1 MTGPAASTARS
12 PARPAVVVGEILC
25 DLFTPERGVLLAEAP
40 VLVPHVGGAPANVAI
55 ALGWHGHAVEM
66 VSALGGDALSS
77 RMRRILEDHG
87 VGLDHVET
95 KAGELVGLL
104 LIAVDSDGERHFHP
118 YREGTADL
126 MMTPES
132 LPQALIEG
140 AALLHAGTVT
150 LREEPVRGTTRR
162 AIALAR
168 EAGVPVS
175 IDVNLRPKLFS
186 DPGLML
192 DLAREATR
200 GADILKASRDEAV
213 MMLGPGT
220 IDRLVDDLHAM
231 GPALVLLTDGDGRRS
246 PPSIPPALATP
257 SSVRRSRTCSSA
269 AWAITPSPAARRSL
283 GWRTS
288 PPKRSRRSAASP
300 RATAR
305 ARSPRSAR
313 PAPSRRAT
321 AERGRPAP
329 TQLTSAN
336 SAGSNPI
343 APATAGINSSRS
355 QSR

>member
-1 MTGPAASTARS
+1 MTGPTASTARPS
-12 PARPAVVVGEILC
+12 ARPAVVVGEILC

-55 ALGWHGHAVEM
+55 ALGWHGHRVEM
-66 VSALGGDALSS
+66 VSALGGDALSG

-126 MMTPES
+126 MMTPDS

-186 DPGLML
+186 DAGVML
-192 DLAREATR
+192 ELAREAAR

-231 GPALVLLTDGDGRRS
+231 GPALVLLTDGDGPFVVSSAVARIVMR
-246 PPSIPPALATP
+246 PPKVTAVDTTGAGDAFIGAALAHLLERGLGEDAVTGGRP
-257 SSVRRSRTCSSA
+257 LEWLAGLSSEA
-269 AWAITPSPAARRSL
+269 LEAL
-283 GWRTS
+283 GRF
-288 PPKRSRRSAASP
+288 ASGHG
-300 RATAR
+300 AR
-305 ARSPRSAR
+305 AVTALGATGAFAPRN
-313 PAPSRRAT
+313 T
-321 AERGRPAP
+321 
-329 TQLTSAN
+329 
-336 SAGSNPI
+336 
-343 APATAGINSSRS
+343 
-355 QSR
+355 